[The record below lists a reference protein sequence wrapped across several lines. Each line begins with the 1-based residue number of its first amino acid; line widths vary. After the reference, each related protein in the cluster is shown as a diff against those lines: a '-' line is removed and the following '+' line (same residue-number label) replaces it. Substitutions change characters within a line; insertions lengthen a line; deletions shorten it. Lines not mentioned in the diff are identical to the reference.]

1 MPPVNPSTIFLPARS
16 IEDSWKMS
24 RASVTVQLH
33 CPPFPLFA
41 DAPQLVVDEQD
52 RADADRAVGDV
63 EGRPV
68 PAAQMEVEKIDDVAV
83 DQAVDDVA
91 DCTAENQRQRPAEQ
105 PLTGMPVQQPDDEQ
119 RCGNPHHREEVTL
132 PAAA

>member
-24 RASVTVQLH
+24 RASVTVQLY
-33 CPPFPLFA
+33 CPLFA
-41 DAPQLVVDEQD
+41 DAPQFVVDEQD
-52 RADADRAVGDV
+52 GTDADCTVGDV

-68 PAAQMEVEKIDDVAV
+68 PATQMEIEKIDDVAV

-91 DCTAENQRQRPAEQ
+91 DRATENQRQRPAEQ
-105 PLTGMPVQQPDDEQ
+105 PLAGMAVQQPDNEQ
-119 RCGNPHHREEVTL
+119 RR
-132 PAAA
+132 